1 MPLSA
6 YCMAYQHW
14 RQAEELLKGLA
25 DADERA
31 HGLLIK
37 GSRGQARTNPL
48 IQIARDAANDMVR
61 IAGEFGFAPAAR
73 SRIALGA
80 GGWFSP
86 PPKGKFDGLI
96 GGLDPPP
103 TGA

>member
-1 MPLSA
+1 M
-6 YCMAYQHW
+6 
-14 RQAEELLKGLA
+14 LLKELSEA
-25 DADERA
+25 DLKA

-37 GSRGQARTNPL
+37 GSKGQVRSNPL
-48 IQIARDAANDMVR
+48 IAIAREAANDMVR
-61 IAGEFGFAPAAR
+61 IAGEFGFSPAAR

-96 GGLDPPP
+96 GGLEPPP